1 MTTKVFIDG
10 EVGTTGLQIRA
21 RLDGR
26 VDLELISLGE
36 DRRKDAGAR
45 REALNAADIVILCLP
60 DEAAKEAV
68 RLIENKTTR
77 VIDGSTAHRVA
88 PGWVYGFPEMTAEQR
103 QLVSGAARV
112 TNPGCYPTGAIALT
126 RPLADAGLLP
136 AGWPLTVNAV
146 SGYSGGGKQM
156 IAEFEDEA
164 SSNYT
169 LEAFRAYALS
179 LAHKHVPEMQ
189 TNMRLEH
196 PPLFTPNVGRYAQGM
211 IVEVPLQLWAM
222 PGAPTLAR
230 VHEVLTAAY
239 EGQRFVSV
247 APLDESAAMSK
258 LDPEGLNGSNEMK
271 LFVFG
276 NEKTQQAR
284 LTALLDNLGK
294 GASGQAVQCLNIMI
308 GADEGLAVN
317 L

>member
-26 VDLELISLGE
+26 GDLDLISLGE
-36 DRRKDAGAR
+36 DKRKDAGAR
-45 REALNAADIVILCLP
+45 KEALNAADIVVLCLP
-60 DEAAKEAV
+60 DDAAREAV
-68 RLIENKTTR
+68 SLIESKTTR
-77 VIDGSTAHRVA
+77 VIDASTAHRVA
-88 PGWVYGFPEMTAEQR
+88 PGWVYGFPEMTPAQR

-126 RPLADAGLLP
+126 RPLVEAGLLP
-136 AGWPLTVNAV
+136 ADWPLTVNAV

-156 IAEFEDEA
+156 IAEFEDEG

-169 LEAFRAYALS
+169 LEAFRAYALG

-189 TNMRLEH
+189 ANMGLSH

-211 IVEVPLQLWAM
+211 IVEVPLQLWAL
-222 PGAPTLAR
+222 PGAPSLTQ
-230 VHEVLTAAY
+230 VHAAIAAAY
-239 EGQRFVSV
+239 AGQRFVSV
-247 APLDESAAMSK
+247 AALAESAGMTK

-276 NEKTQQAR
+276 NEGTKQAR
-284 LTALLDNLGK
+284 LVALLDNLGK

-308 GADEGLAVN
+308 GADEGLAVD

>member
-21 RLDGR
+21 RLEGR
-26 VDLELISLGE
+26 DDLELILLGE
-36 DRRKDAGAR
+36 AKRKDAGAR
-45 REALNAADIVILCLP
+45 KDALNAADIVVLCLP
-60 DEAAKEAV
+60 DDAAREAV
-68 RLIENKTTR
+68 SLIDNQTTR
-77 VIDGSTAHRVA
+77 VIDASTAHRVA
-88 PGWVYGFPEMTAEQR
+88 EGWVYGFPEMTAAQR

-126 RPLADAGLLP
+126 RPLVAAGLLP
-136 AGWPLTVNAV
+136 AAWPLTVNAV

-169 LEAFRAYALS
+169 LEAFRAYALG

-189 TNMRLEH
+189 ANMGLDH

-211 IVEVPLQLWAM
+211 IVEVPLQLWAL
-222 PGAPTLAR
+222 PGAPMLAA
-230 VHEVLTAAY
+230 VHQVLAAAY
-239 EGQRFVSV
+239 EGARFVSV
-247 APLDESAAMSK
+247 AALEESAAMTK
-258 LDPEGLNGSNEMK
+258 LDPEQLNGTNAMK

-276 NEKTQQAR
+276 NEKTKQAR
-284 LTALLDNLGK
+284 LVALLDNLGK
-294 GASGQAVQCLNIMI
+294 GASGQAVQCLNLMI
-308 GADEGLAVN
+308 GADEGLGVN